1 MPAPG
6 ANPARSILRR
16 LYNNLGPIGLG
27 YLAVCTALFV
37 WAWVVSIQD
46 RPDASMAMVI
56 PFLAT
61 APVSFLFLMLQT
73 NTLVFVTAIGVGA
86 AVNATIIGRCT
97 RKLRQGGGPAD

>member
-1 MPAPG
+1 MPASD

-16 LYNNLGPIGLG
+16 LYNHLGVTGLG
-27 YLAVCTALFV
+27 YLALCAGLFV

-61 APVSFLFLMLQT
+61 APVSLLFLARPST
-73 NTLVFVTAIGVGA
+73 TFVFLTAIGVGA
-86 AVNATIIGRCT
+86 AVNATIIGWCT
-97 RKLRQGGGPAD
+97 RKLRHGGRTTD